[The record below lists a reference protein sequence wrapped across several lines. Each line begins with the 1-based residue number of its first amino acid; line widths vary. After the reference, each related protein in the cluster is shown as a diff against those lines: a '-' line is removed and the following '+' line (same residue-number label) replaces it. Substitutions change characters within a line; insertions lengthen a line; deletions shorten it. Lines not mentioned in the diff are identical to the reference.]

1 MSTAAAR
8 KMSAARFRQRA
19 AEVVGRLH
27 TEAGAFGP
35 DDPSPTVRK
44 ARAAD
49 DPLYFCRTYLPH
61 YFHDAFAPFH
71 HELVELLAPR
81 GSAVVPVAVAAPRG
95 FAKTTL
101 VSFGYVLH
109 QLLFQRRRFVVIG
122 SDTAD
127 LAGDLTAYLRLEL
140 GINPRLAEDFGPGCR
155 AEGPAGDF
163 VVGGHARVL
172 ARGSG
177 QRLRGLKHGRH
188 RPDLVILDDLE
199 NDKNVR
205 NPRLV
210 RECLEWINQ
219 AVYPALDPA
228 GSLFIIGTIL
238 ARQSALAIMVN
249 SPEEPWKG
257 YARRVYR
264 ALDDEGR
271 SLWPARHPAEEL
283 LKQKR
288 LMGTKAF
295 NTEKQN
301 DPRDEDGLFQ
311 EQWLRSYHS
320 AELAGRELA
329 VAGFLDPSL
338 ATGSHGDYKAVVT
351 VGLDRERQ
359 VFYVLDAFIRRCSLD
374 QLIRAV
380 LRRLARHKYLVFG
393 IEDNVFQRLLL
404 DQFAAAA
411 AEARV
416 SLPLRGVTQRLS
428 KELRLAGLSPLVE
441 RGLVR
446 FRPEHS
452 DQGELIEQLL
462 HFPSP
467 NVHDDGPDALEGAVG
482 LVKSTGP
489 NVW

>member
-1 MSTAAAR
+1 MS
-8 KMSAARFRQRA
+8 SARFRQRA
-19 AEVVGRLH
+19 AQVVGRLH

-35 DDPSPTVRK
+35 ADPPRERRL
-44 ARAAD
+44 ARAAA
-49 DPLYFCRTYLPH
+49 DPLYFCATYLPH
-61 YFHDAFAPFH
+61 YFSHDFAPFH
-71 HELVELLAPR
+71 RELIELLGRR

-109 QLLFQRRRFVVIG
+109 QVLFQRRRFVVLG

-127 LAGDLTAYLRLEL
+127 LAGDLTGYLRLEL
-140 GINPRLAEDFGPGCR
+140 GLNPRLAEDFGPACR
-155 AEGPAGDF
+155 CQGPAGDF
-163 VVGGHARVL
+163 VVGGKTRIL

-177 QRLRGLKHGRH
+177 QRLRGIKHGRF

-210 RECLEWINQ
+210 RECLDWVTQ

-238 ARQSALAIMVN
+238 ARRSALAIMVN
-249 SPEEPWKG
+249 SPQEPWSR
-257 YARRVYR
+257 YTRRVYR
-264 ALDDEGR
+264 ALGPDGA
-271 SLWPARHPAEEL
+271 SLWPARHPAREL

-288 LMGTKAF
+288 LMGSRAF

-301 DPRDEDGLFQ
+301 NPLDENGMFQ
-311 EQWLRSYHS
+311 EEWIRSYHP
-320 AELAGRELA
+320 AELAGRQLA

-338 ATGSHGDYKAVVT
+338 ATGDKGDFKAVIT
-351 VGLDRERQ
+351 LGLDRSEQ

-374 QLIRAV
+374 QLVRAV
-380 LRRLARHKYLVFG
+380 LRRQAKHHYLVFG

-404 DQFAAAA
+404 DEFARAAS
-411 AEARV
+411 EAGV

-462 HFPSP
+462 HFPTP
-467 NVHDDGPDALEGAVG
+467 NVHDDGPDALEGAVS

>member
-1 MSTAAAR
+1 MSSAAAR

-35 DDPSPTVRK
+35 DDPSPQVRK
-44 ARAAD
+44 SRAAE
-49 DPLYFCRTYLPH
+49 DPLYFCRLYLPH
-61 YFHDAFAPFH
+61 YFCDAFAPFH
-71 HELVELLAPR
+71 HELVELLTPR

-109 QLLFQRRRFVVIG
+109 KLLFNKRRFVVIG

-127 LAGDLTAYLRLEL
+127 LAGNLTAYLRLEL
-140 GINPRLAEDFGPGCR
+140 GLNPRLAEDFGPGCR

-210 RECLEWINQ
+210 RECLEWITQ
-219 AVYPALDPA
+219 AVYPALDPG

-238 ARQSALAIMVN
+238 ARSSALAVMVN

-257 YARRVYR
+257 YTRRVYR

-271 SLWPARHPAEEL
+271 SLWPARHPEAAL
-283 LKQKR
+283 LEQKR
-288 LMGTKAF
+288 LMGSKAF

-311 EQWLRSYHS
+311 EQWLRSYHP
-320 AELAGRELA
+320 AELPGRELA
-329 VAGFLDPSL
+329 VAGFLDPPWPPA
-338 ATGSHGDYKAVVT
+338 ATAISRRWSPWAWTASARSSTCWTPLSAAVPWT
-351 VGLDRERQ
+351 SSS
-359 VFYVLDAFIRRCSLD
+359 ARCS
-374 QLIRAV
+374 
-380 LRRLARHKYLVFG
+380 
-393 IEDNVFQRLLL
+393 
-404 DQFAAAA
+404 
-411 AEARV
+411 
-416 SLPLRGVTQRLS
+416 GVWPATSTWCSASRTTCS
-428 KELRLAGLSPLVE
+428 SASCWTSSPPPPP
-441 RGLVR
+441 
-446 FRPEHS
+446 RP
-452 DQGELIEQLL
+452 G
-462 HFPSP
+462 
-467 NVHDDGPDALEGAVG
+467 
-482 LVKSTGP
+482 
-489 NVW
+489 